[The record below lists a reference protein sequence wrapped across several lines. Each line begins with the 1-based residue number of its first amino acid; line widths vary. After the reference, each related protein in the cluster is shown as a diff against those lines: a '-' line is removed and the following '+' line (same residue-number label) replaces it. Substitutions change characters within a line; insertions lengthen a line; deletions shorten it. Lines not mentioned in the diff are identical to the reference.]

1 MISENAIKDRL
12 KNVAREQ
19 GTTVTDLLKRLYLE
33 RFLTR
38 LAKSTNADKFIFKGG
53 NLLSYFMEIGRE
65 SKDLDFLVRKLTAE
79 VAPLKAAFD
88 SIAAVKLDDGFE
100 LSLTT
105 IDPLEQNHMNYPGF
119 RASIAIKF
127 AGGSL
132 RDNLQV
138 DLGVGD
144 EVTPER
150 QALEMLSHKD
160 TPFFE
165 ENISLLVYPAE
176 TIFAEK
182 LETVIAK
189 GGINSRMKDFHDLI
203 LMGREKD
210 LLDIEKL
217 KSDIQ
222 ITFKHRGTDLS
233 LPLQF
238 IDADFGLLDTQWS
251 RHLRGLGPLAERF
264 KMPTNIRDV
273 VLEINNYLRQS
284 NVLT

>member
-33 RFLTR
+33 RFLAR
-38 LAKSTNADKFIFKGG
+38 LAKSNEADKFIFKGG

-65 SKDLDFLVRKLTAE
+65 TKDLDFLVRKLSAE
-79 VAPLKAAFD
+79 IEPLKAAFNT
-88 SIAAVKLDDGFE
+88 IAGVAIEDGFQ
-100 LSLTT
+100 LSLSS

-119 RASIAIKF
+119 RVSVAIQF
-127 AGGSL
+127 VGGSL
-132 RDNLQV
+132 RDNLQI

-150 QALEMLSHKD
+150 QALEMLAHKD
-160 TPFFE
+160 KPFFE
-165 ENISLLVYPAE
+165 ESISILVYPPE

-182 LETVIAK
+182 LETVVAK

-210 LLDIEKL
+210 FLDTEKL
-217 KSDIQ
+217 KADITT
-222 ITFKHRGTDLS
+222 TFNHRGTALS

-238 IDADFGLLDTQWS
+238 VDADYALLDAQWS
-251 RHLRGLGPLAERF
+251 RHLRGLGPLAQKF
-264 KMPTNIRDV
+264 KLPTNIRDV

-284 NVLT
+284 AVL

>member
-1 MISENAIKDRL
+1 MISEKAIKDRL

-33 RFLTR
+33 RFLAR
-38 LAKSTNADKFIFKGG
+38 LAKSNEADKFIFKGG

-65 SKDLDFLVRKLTAE
+65 TKDLDFLVRKLSAE
-79 VAPLKAAFD
+79 VEPLKAAFNT
-88 SIAAVKLDDGFE
+88 IAGVAIDDGFQ
-100 LSLTT
+100 LSLSS

-119 RASIAIKF
+119 RVSVAIQF
-127 AGGSL
+127 VGVSL
-132 RDNLQV
+132 RDNLQI

-150 QALEMLSHKD
+150 QALEMLAHKD
-160 TPFFE
+160 KPFFE
-165 ENISLLVYPAE
+165 ESISILVYPPE

-182 LETVIAK
+182 LETVVAK

-210 LLDIEKL
+210 FLDTDKL
-217 KSDIQ
+217 KADIAT
-222 ITFKHRGTDLS
+222 TFNHRGTPLS

-238 IDADFGLLDTQWS
+238 VDADYALLDAQWS
-251 RHLRGLGPLAERF
+251 RHLRGLGPLAQKF
-264 KMPTNIRDV
+264 KLPTNIRDV

-284 NVLT
+284 AVL

>member
-33 RFLTR
+33 RFLAR
-38 LAKSTNADKFIFKGG
+38 LAKSSIADKFVFKGG

-65 SKDLDFLVRKLTAE
+65 TKDLDFLVRKLSAE
-79 VAPLKAAFD
+79 VEPLKDAFQ
-88 SIAAVKLDDGFE
+88 SIVNVRIDDGFGLT
-100 LSLTT
+100 LSS

-119 RASIAIKF
+119 RVTVAIQF
-127 AGGSL
+127 IGGSL
-132 RDNLQV
+132 RDNLQI

-144 EVTPER
+144 EVTPET
-150 QALEMLSHKD
+150 QTLEMLAHKD
-160 TPFFE
+160 KPFFE
-165 ENISLLVYPAE
+165 ESISILVYPPE

-182 LETVIAK
+182 LETVVAK

-210 LLDIEKL
+210 FLDTEKL
-217 KSDIQ
+217 KGDIRT
-222 ITFKHRGTDLS
+222 TFNHRGTQLS

-238 IDADFGLLDTQWS
+238 VDADYALLDAQWS
-251 RHLRGLGPLAERF
+251 RHLRGLGPLAQKF
-264 KMPTNIRDV
+264 KLPTNIRDV

-284 NVLT
+284 AVL